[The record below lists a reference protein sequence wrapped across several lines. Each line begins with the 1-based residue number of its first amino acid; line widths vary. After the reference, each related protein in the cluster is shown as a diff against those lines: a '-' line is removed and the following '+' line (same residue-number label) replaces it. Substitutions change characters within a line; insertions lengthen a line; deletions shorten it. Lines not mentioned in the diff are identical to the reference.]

1 MVRYCLIF
9 LLWLSQMPA
18 AMAAEVAFVN
28 VNVVG
33 LQDERVLTEQTVL
46 VRDQRIVSLGAVQ
59 DTEVPEGALIVDGTD
74 RYLMPGLS
82 EMHGHV
88 PAESGV
94 DLERVLV
101 LYVAN
106 GITNVRG
113 MLGNAAHLQLRT
125 DIASGEVLG
134 PRLYTSGPSFNG
146 NSVSSPG
153 QAADKVR
160 SQAAAGFDFL
170 KIHPGLTR
178 AEFVAMAKAAEEAG
192 IRFAGHVPADVGVP
206 LALQHGIATIDHLD
220 GYMPLLVP
228 AHSGASG
235 GFGGFFDVF
244 LAPYADE
251 SLLPAVARASA
262 EAGVWNVPTQ
272 SLFEHLVNAEPA
284 QQMAAWPEMKYMP
297 AATVR
302 RWVESKNELQAD
314 ADYNDELAARA
325 ILLRRQLIKSLHD
338 AGAGLLLGSDA
349 PQVFNVPG
357 FSIHREL
364 AMLVEA
370 GLTPY
375 QALRTGTV
383 NAARWL
389 GHAGETGTVERG
401 QRADLVLLDD
411 NPLADVRNTR
421 RVHGVMLNGRWL
433 DRAALDSLLLP
444 FARQL

>member
-1 MVRYCLIF
+1 
-9 LLWLSQMPA
+9 
-18 AMAAEVAFVN
+18 
-28 VNVVG
+28 
-33 LQDERVLTEQTVL
+33 
-46 VRDQRIVSLGAVQ
+46 
-59 DTEVPEGALIVDGTD
+59 
-74 RYLMPGLS
+74 
-82 EMHGHV
+82 
-88 PAESGV
+88 
-94 DLERVLV
+94 
-101 LYVAN
+101 
-106 GITNVRG
+106 
-113 MLGNAAHLQLRT
+113 
-125 DIASGEVLG
+125 
-134 PRLYTSGPSFNG
+134 
-146 NSVSSPG
+146 
-153 QAADKVR
+153 
-160 SQAAAGFDFL
+160 
-170 KIHPGLTR
+170 
-178 AEFVAMAKAAEEAG
+178 
-192 IRFAGHVPADVGVP
+192 
-206 LALQHGIATIDHLD
+206 
-220 GYMPLLVP
+220 
-228 AHSGASG
+228 
-235 GFGGFFDVF
+235 
-244 LAPYADE
+244 
-251 SLLPAVARASA
+251 
-262 EAGVWNVPTQ
+262 
-272 SLFEHLVNAEPA
+272 
-284 QQMAAWPEMKYMP
+284 MAAWPEMKYMP